1 MEPTTTKPSAPAP
14 AFPIE
19 KVRAAFPALEREV
32 HGRPVAY
39 LDSGASA
46 QRVLASIQAVDRYER
61 AHHSNVHRG
70 SHTLSAEATA
80 AYEGARA
87 TVADH
92 LGAADRREVVF
103 VRNATEA
110 INLVARAWG
119 DANVGKGDRIVLT
132 EMEHHSNIV
141 PWQQLAERAGAEID
155 WVPITADGLLD
166 MDALVALLERGP
178 RLVAVTHVSNVLG
191 SENQIAKIARLA
203 HEAGALVLA
212 DGAQAAP
219 KLPLDVGELGV
230 DFYALTGHKLYA
242 PTGIGAL
249 WGRLD
254 LLREMP
260 PFLGGGSMI
269 RRVTKEGTTYADPPA
284 RFEAGTP
291 AITQAIGMASALR
304 WLDGLGMEAVL
315 AHERAIAGYALERLA
330 EIPGLRVFGPRPG
343 SERVG
348 PVSFELEGI
357 HAHDVSEILD
367 RHGVAVR
374 AGHHCAQPLMDRLG
388 VAATARAS
396 FGVYTTPEEIDRL
409 IEALHD
415 ARKVFNL

>member
-1 MEPTTTKPSAPAP
+1 MEQTTTKRSSPP
-14 AFPIE
+14 FPIE
-19 KVRAAFPALEREV
+19 KVRAAFPALEREI

-61 AHHSNVHRG
+61 TNHSNVHRG

-119 DANVGKGDRIVLT
+119 DANLGAGDRIVLT

-155 WVPITADGLLD
+155 WVPAGEDGLLD
-166 MDALVALLERGP
+166 MDAYGALLERGP
-178 RLVAVTHVSNVLG
+178 KLVAVTHVSNVLG
-191 SENQIAKIARLA
+191 TETPLAEISRLA
-203 HEAGALVLA
+203 HAAGALVLA

-219 KLPLDVGELGV
+219 KLPVDVGALGV
-230 DFYALTGHKLYA
+230 DFYAVTGHKLYA

-249 WGRLD
+249 WARLD
-254 LLREMP
+254 LLRAMP

-269 RRVTKEGTTYADPPA
+269 RKVTREGTTYADPPA

-291 AITQAIGMASALR
+291 AIAQAIGMASALR
-304 WLDGLGMEAVL
+304 WLDGLGMDAVL
-315 AHERAIAGYALERLA
+315 EHERQVAAYALDALA
-330 EIPGLRVFGPRPG
+330 EVPGLRTFGPPAGPG
-343 SERVG
+343 RIG
-348 PVSFELEGI
+348 PVSFELEGV

-374 AGHHCAQPLMDRLG
+374 AGHHCAQVLMDRLG
-388 VAATARAS
+388 IAATARAS
-396 FGVYTTPEEIDRL
+396 FGVYTTTEEIDRL
-409 IEALHD
+409 VEGLHD
-415 ARKVFNL
+415 ARKVFGL

>member
-1 MEPTTTKPSAPAP
+1 MTTVAATAAALPLDR
-14 AFPIE
+14 
-19 KVRAAFPALEREV
+19 VRAAFPALEREV
-32 HGRPVAY
+32 NGKPLAY
-39 LDSGASA
+39 LDSGASS
-46 QRVLASIQAVDRYER
+46 QRVLASIEAVSRYER
-61 AHHSNVHRG
+61 RHHSNVHRG

-92 LGAADRREVVF
+92 LGAADRRELVF

-119 DANVGKGDRIVLT
+119 DANLGPGDRIVLT

-141 PWQQLAERAGAEID
+141 PWQQLAEATGAEID
-155 WVPITADGLLD
+155 WAPLAGDGRLD
-166 MDALVALLERGP
+166 LDGFAALLERRP
-178 RLVAVTHVSNVLG
+178 KLVCVAHLSNVLG
-191 SENQIAKIARLA
+191 TENPLGEISRLA
-203 HEAGALVLA
+203 HDAGALVVA

-219 KLPLDVGELGV
+219 KLPLDMSALGI
-230 DFYALTGHKLYA
+230 DFYALTGHKLYG

-249 WGRLD
+249 WARLE

-269 RRVTKEGTTYADPPA
+269 RKVTTKGTTWADPPA

-291 AITQAIGMASALR
+291 AIAQAIGMAAAIR
-304 WLDGLGMEAVL
+304 WLDGIGMEAV
-315 AHERAIAGYALERLA
+315 AEHEREITAHALEGLA
-330 EIPGLRVFGPRPG
+330 EVPGLRIFGPPPSRG
-343 SERVG
+343 RLG
-348 PVSFELEGI
+348 PVSFELEGV
-357 HAHDVSEILD
+357 HAHDVAEILD

-374 AGHHCAQPLMDRLG
+374 AGHHCAQPLMERLG

-396 FGVYTTPEEIDRL
+396 FGVYTTAEEVDRL
-409 IEALHD
+409 IEGLLD
-415 ARKVFNL
+415 ARRVFGLG